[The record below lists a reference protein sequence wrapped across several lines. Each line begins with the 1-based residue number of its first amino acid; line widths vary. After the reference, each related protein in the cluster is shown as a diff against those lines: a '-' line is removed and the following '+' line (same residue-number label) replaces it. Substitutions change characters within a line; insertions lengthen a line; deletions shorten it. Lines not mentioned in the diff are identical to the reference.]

1 MATWGR
7 AWPQATGLRVAF
19 PDGQGGIRWVLQ
31 SRLDAVE
38 SVFAMTVHKSQGSEF
53 DHVCLVL
60 PDRAVAVLTRELLYT
75 EITRAKT
82 LLTLALSNDNVLF
95 RTVRV
100 RVLRNGGLVRQNAIS

>member
-1 MATWGR
+1 MTTRTAVGLCL
-7 AWPQATGLRVAF
+7 PQANGLRVAF
-19 PDGQGGIRWVLQ
+19 PDGQGGILWVLP

-75 EITRAKT
+75 GITRAKAR
-82 LLTLALSNDNVLF
+82 LTLVVPQADVLS
-95 RTVRV
+95 RAVRMK
-100 RVLRNGGLVRQNAIS
+100 VLRSGGLA